1 LQTVSENVS
10 TVDTG
15 KDIDNFNILGE
26 AALSQDALSQGVDD
40 EDEMTGSGNL
50 MNRILGSAGSLFDIG
65 KGLGYFSNE
74 RSSYP

>member
-1 LQTVSENVS
+1 MQTVSENVS

-40 EDEMTGSGNL
+40 EMTGSGNL
-50 MNRILGSAGSLFDIG
+50 MNRILGSARSLFDIG